1 MHEQIFDL
9 FYYLNMNKGLMTR
22 TLVHLNKIS
31 KLNFVKM
38 TFGQRAS
45 KQVVSNLIYSK
56 INFLTKV
63 MLKTLKLLLKIFEN
77 FVCVKTENK

>member
-1 MHEQIFDL
+1 
-9 FYYLNMNKGLMTR
+9 MNKGLMTR

-31 KLNFVKM
+31 KSNFVKM

-63 MLKTLKLLLKIFEN
+63 MSKTLKLLSKIFEN

>member
-1 MHEQIFDL
+1 
-9 FYYLNMNKGLMTR
+9 
-22 TLVHLNKIS
+22 
-31 KLNFVKM
+31 M

-63 MLKTLKLLLKIFEN
+63 MLKTLKLLSKIFECMCQN
-77 FVCVKTENK
+77 RKLMNPKCSTGSKYFKYIKIFKFG

>member
-1 MHEQIFDL
+1 
-9 FYYLNMNKGLMTR
+9 
-22 TLVHLNKIS
+22 
-31 KLNFVKM
+31 M

-63 MLKTLKLLLKIFEN
+63 MLKTLKLLSKIFEN
-77 FVCVKTENK
+77 FVCVKTEN